1 MLYLMKPN
9 ILLLLIKGGKR
20 IQRQMMMSRLF
31 AINRVHLADSVGIAT
46 KVFYFFL
53 LLLFF
58 VFCFFSFFSLPI
70 QRPKQTPVRRKYRAA
85 AEKRNPDSSIRAPI
99 ERTGYHLKE
108 KKMNV

>member
-58 VFCFFSFFSLPI
+58 LFFLLLFSTYTET
-70 QRPKQTPVRRKYRAA
+70 KT
-85 AEKRNPDSSIRAPI
+85 NSC
-99 ERTGYHLKE
+99 KE
-108 KKMNV
+108 KIQGCCREKKPGQQY

>member
-58 VFCFFSFFSLPI
+58 VFSPSFLYL
-70 QRPKQTPVRRKYRAA
+70 YRDQN
-85 AEKRNPDSSIRAPI
+85 K
-99 ERTGYHLKE
+99 LL
-108 KKMNV
+108 